1 MILVIDREVSASS
14 LVTHEI
20 TKFEIKKGIDK
31 KIVYRILTDVI
42 TILYIKELMLV
53 LILKESFILMGYA

>member
-14 LVTHEI
+14 LVSHQI
-20 TKFEIKKGIDK
+20 TKFEIKKGID

-42 TILYIKELMLV
+42 TILYKKELMLV
-53 LILKESFILMGYA
+53 LILKASFILMGYA